1 MRKVLSKSLL
11 TAAATTGALA
21 GAAGYAQADA
31 GAGGGAAGS
40 PGFGSGNVV
49 KAPVHVPANVCGNTI
64 DVVGALNPSF
74 GNNCGAEHGRKTPPH
89 HKPPGPGPKKPPQ
102 RAEEQPSEKAEQHPP
117 ARAPQQPAGLRKPAD
132 QVKSHSEKPADRP
145 VEHRA
150 PEAGKAATPAG
161 PAHEAAPR
169 APRAAEHQVAASES
183 LAQSG
188 AGGAWGTAA
197 LGAGMLLSGV
207 VLYRRATPRRS

>member
-49 KAPVHVPANVCGNTI
+49 KAPVHVPASVCGNTI

-74 GNNCGAEHGRKTPPH
+74 GNHCGPGHISRTPSH
-89 HKPPGPGPKKPPQ
+89 HQPPAQGPKKPPQ
-102 RAEEQPSEKAEQHPP
+102 RAEEQPPKGAQEQPP
-117 ARAPQQPAGLRKPAD
+117 VRAPEKPAPQKPAD
-132 QVKSHSEKPADRP
+132 QVENRTEKPAGHRHA
-145 VEHRA
+145 EERA
-150 PEAGKAATPAG
+150 PEAAKAAPAR
-161 PAHEAAPR
+161 PAHEAAPA
-169 APRAAEHQVAASES
+169 APRAAEHEVAAAES
-183 LAQSG
+183 LAETG

-197 LGAGMLLSGV
+197 LGVGTLLGGL
-207 VLYRRATPRRS
+207 VLYRRATPRRM